1 MIAASTLGFLA
12 FLEPD
17 ILGAPTQSTEATVFT
32 IGGTLLAAIA
42 FLVMLRLALPPALR
56 LPLLGVPFVAL
67 NWWLLSPFFLDAVVD
82 DEFAV
87 TIADAG
93 SVDGGD
99 VALTQPGVV
108 PDSDPPPDGD
118 VDATTEPVLLGSGSF
133 IGLAG
138 HDGSGDAGVFA
149 LPEGNQVLRLENF
162 EIDNGPD
169 LKLYLVPGAD
179 QVRPSS
185 DAVNL
190 GALRGNVGDQTYDI
204 PTGSEL
210 SPGPWS
216 VLVWCER
223 FAVEFVAATLDV
235 T

>member
-56 LPLLGVPFVAL
+56 LLLLGVPFVAL

-93 SVDGGD
+93 SIQGDDSPTHPGAVVDGD
-99 VALTQPGVV
+99 A
-108 PDSDPPPDGD
+108 SPDGG
-118 VDATTEPVLLGSGSF
+118 AAAAAEPVLLGSGSF
-133 IGLAG
+133 VGLAG

-162 EIDNGPD
+162 DIDNGPD